1 MRNNVEH
8 HGILYTPVADLEE
21 FGDVTRLIP
30 SYNGKLYYKH
40 TERQLVQDK
49 DHVFIRGYE
58 NDTVAIVEKLQEHAS
73 SGIDGYTAAVEWWL
87 DEAPR
92 GIDDEVKK
100 DALKLLFSQSN
111 VALIYGAAGTGKS
124 TMVDHI
130 AQLLQR
136 QVEALPRAHQP
147 GDRQPQAQG
156 HRAGLDLPD
165 DQQPDPPDRLRS
177 GVRPPGHR
185 RVQHG
190 QQR

>member
-1 MRNNVEH
+1 MQNNVER

-21 FGDVTRLIP
+21 FGDVTELIAT
-30 SYNGKLYYKH
+30 YNGKLYYKH

-49 DHVFIRGYE
+49 GHVFIRGYE
-58 NDTVAIVEKLQEHAS
+58 DDTVAIVEKLQEYAS
-73 SGIDGYTAAVEWWL
+73 SGIDGYTAAVERWL

-92 GIDDEVKK
+92 GIDDEAKK
-100 DALKLLFSQSN
+100 DALKLLFSQSK

-124 TMVDHI
+124 TMVRPHRE
-130 AQLLQR
+130 LLQR

-156 HRAGLDLPD
+156 HRPGLDLPD
-165 DQQPDPPDRLRS
+165 DQQPDLPDRIGS

-190 QQR
+190 Q